1 MNLTRKITAAAGA
14 AGLVAAALS
23 VTLTA
28 GPAQASSCGV
38 WRWPVKT
45 GSDATRSQVS
55 RTVSFTTIGFL
66 DGRIPPASFG
76 SFAQGHRVKWPEFRT
91 WELTRVDLVAVKLE
105 DDGDIHMR
113 LRSATGK
120 LMIGEIPRPG
130 CVSSASPW
138 KSLITSAR
146 TAITSRYTVSLSQ
159 WHFVNRLI
167 NVRGLGFFDE
177 EHGVTGAAPNDIELH
192 PVTGVRFL

>member
-1 MNLTRKITAAAGA
+1 
-14 AGLVAAALS
+14 
-23 VTLTA
+23 
-28 GPAQASSCGV
+28 
-38 WRWPVKT
+38 
-45 GSDATRSQVS
+45 
-55 RTVSFTTIGFL
+55 
-66 DGRIPPASFG
+66 
-76 SFAQGHRVKWPEFRT
+76 
-91 WELTRVDLVAVKLE
+91 
-105 DDGDIHMR
+105 
-113 LRSATGK
+113 
-120 LMIGEIPRPG
+120 MIGEIPRPG

>member
-1 MNLTRKITAAAGA
+1 M
-14 AGLVAAALS
+14 
-23 VTLTA
+23 
-28 GPAQASSCGV
+28 ASSCGT

-55 RTVSFTTIGFL
+55 RTVSYTTIGYL

-76 SFAQGHRVKWPEFRT
+76 TYAQNHRIKWPEFRT
-91 WELTRVDLVAVKLE
+91 WELTRVTLIAVKLE
-105 DDGDIHMR
+105 DNSDIHLR

-130 CVSSASPW
+130 CVSAASPW

-146 TAITSRYTVSLSQ
+146 SAITSRYSVSLSE
-159 WHFVNRLI
+159 WHYVNRLV